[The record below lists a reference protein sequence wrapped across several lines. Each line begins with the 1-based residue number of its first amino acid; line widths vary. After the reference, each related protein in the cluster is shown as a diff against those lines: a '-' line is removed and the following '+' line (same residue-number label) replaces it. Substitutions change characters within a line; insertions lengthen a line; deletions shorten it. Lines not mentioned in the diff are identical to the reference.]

1 MIRRRSISRRHHQQ
15 RSRAGRRRRAALC
28 FLCFLLCSSAPTG
41 STTKLF
47 NSTTRSIRSSAAAV
61 SVGMGVLLAAPAHRR
76 RPSYPYPSAAAT
88 TRRPRHSAAAAHHRQ
103 HQHHHHHHPRHHSN
117 NTPRACRHLG
127 ARTTSA
133 TSTRTW
139 SHGERRGSRE
149 TRWSAPGPM
158 RSSGSWWSPGAPTW
172 RSIADRFRRGISS
185 RSGASSSCSP
195 ATPAACRTSTSCSAP
210 ATFPCCAPPT
220 TPTIPPRRRS
230 SATARTGRSWPSS
243 GPTGPSGAGLR
254 STFGHGGALTE
265 DFVRENGRL
274 SWPDREPYAFWKG
287 NPDVSPV
294 RRDLFRC
301 NNDSAAGK
309 EWNVRAFKQDWKAA
323 HRNGF
328 RDSDLAKQCRYRYKI
343 YVQGRAWSVSEKY
356 ILACDSPMLAIDTPF
371 EDFFTRG
378 LVAGKHYWPID
389 PARKCAAI
397 KFAVDWGNAHPGQA
411 RRMGEE
417 GSGFAREEMSMDYVY
432 EYMLH
437 ALTQYSALLRYK
449 PTVPEKAVEVC
460 VESMACP
467 RRGRERE
474 FMMESRERYVAGRE
488 LCTLPPPFTAEEVRE
503 MAVRDEQVRSKILQ
517 MEEGH

>member
-1 MIRRRSISRRHHQQ
+1 MVPPPPAAREEIVDDPPAEHQPSSSPATKPCWKTPTSSLVFLVFLALLVGTNWIHHEAVQQYYSFHPVIGGGSFSRHGRAPGRTRSSTASLVPIPFSCGNDT
-15 RSRAGRRRRAALC
+15 SSPSLCRRRA
-28 FLCFLLCSSAPTG
+28 SPP
-41 STTKLF
+41 
-47 NSTTRSIRSSAAAV
+47 
-61 SVGMGVLLAAPAHRR
+61 APA
-76 RPSYPYPSAAAT
+76 PSPS
-88 TRRPRHSAAAAHHRQ
+88 P
-103 HQHHHHHHPRHHSN
+103 
-117 NTPRACRHLG
+117 
-127 ARTTSA
+127 
-133 TSTRTW
+133 
-139 SHGERRGSRE
+139 
-149 TRWSAPGPM
+149 
-158 RSSGSWWSPGAPTW
+158 SSSSQQQYSPGVPPPWCPDYFRHIHTDMEPW
-172 RSIADRFRRGISS
+172 RATGITRDAVERARPNAEFRLVVV
-185 RSGASSSCSP
+185 SGRAYV
-195 ATPAACRTSTSCSAP
+195 
-210 ATFPCCAPPT
+210 
-220 TPTIPPRRRS
+220 
-230 SATARTGRSWPSS
+230 
-243 GPTGPSGAGLR
+243 
-254 STFGHGGALTE
+254 E
-265 DFVRENGRL
+265 K
-274 SWPDREPYAFWKG
+274 EPYAFWKG